1 MWCKADYT
9 DVSEL
14 VELFWENISNAPEYI
29 SHGEIQMGMAKG
41 PGELEDQETAKEVWT
56 DYILSKIDRQTVEYD
71 AENFDPDNLPAA
83 VLLYTSTTE
92 QSPDQEQI
100 LAFAVLE
107 LSEDGASPFGVICDM
122 LVHPS
127 KRGTGLGAQLLEKS
141 KEWFMSMGIDEIYL
155 ESGLNNH
162 SAHEFFE
169 KKGFKPISYI
179 FKLS

>member
-14 VELFWENISNAPEYI
+14 VEMFWENISSAPEYI

-41 PGELEDQETAKEVWT
+41 PGELEDEDVAKEVWT
-56 DYILSKIDRQTVEYD
+56 DYIMDKIERQDVEFNPED
-71 AENFDPDNLPAA
+71 FDPDNLPAA
-83 VLLYTSTTE
+83 VLIYTSE
-92 QSPDQEQI
+92 EDDKI
-100 LAFAVLE
+100 LAFSVLE
-107 LSEDGASPFGVICDM
+107 LSEDGASAFGVICDM

-127 KRGTGLGAQLLEKS
+127 KRGTGLGSQLLEKS
-141 KEWFMSMGIDEIYL
+141 KEWFRSLGIDEIYL

-162 SAHEFFE
+162 SAHQFFE
-169 KKGFKPISYI
+169 KKGFKPVSYV

>member
-1 MWCKADYT
+1 MWYKADYT

-14 VELFWENISNAPEYI
+14 VELFWENISSAPEYI

-41 PGELEDQETAKEVWT
+41 PGELEDPQIAKEVWT
-56 DYILSKIDRQTVEYD
+56 EYILDKIDRQNIEWD
-71 AENFDPDNLPAA
+71 ADNFDPDNLPAA
-83 VLLYTSTTE
+83 VMVYI
-92 QSPDQEQI
+92 PDDDDKI
-100 LAFAVLE
+100 LAFSVLE
-107 LSEDGASPFGVICDM
+107 LSEDGAFPFGVICDM

-127 KRGTGLGAQLLEKS
+127 KRGTGLGSQLLEKS
-141 KEWFMSMGIDEIYL
+141 KEWFASMGIDEIYL

-169 KKGFKPISYI
+169 KKGFKPISYV